1 MGLHETAF
9 IPIIYAQGSDEQA
22 KYWGP
27 LAEKHQIIG
36 CYAQTEL
43 GHGSNL
49 SQLETTATLD
59 RDTDQ
64 WIIHS
69 TTFTASKWWIG
80 GLGAICTHALI
91 QARLIIDGK
100 DYGAHGFIVPIRS
113 LKDHRPFPGVKV
125 GDIGPK
131 SYGGFA
137 KIDNGCKFTALF
149 LRSYGTAYP
158 SFITNKVLTVPHSF
172 LTNNSCEV

>member
-9 IPIIYAQGSDEQA
+9 IPIIYAQGTDEQA

-59 RDTDQ
+59 RNTDQ

-100 DYGAHGFIVPIRS
+100 DFGAHGFIVPIRS

-131 SYGGFA
+131 SYGGFS
-137 KIDNGCKFTALF
+137 KIDNGCKCSSPLF
-149 LRSYGTAYP
+149 
-158 SFITNKVLTVPHSF
+158 N
-172 LTNNSCEV
+172 

>member
-1 MGLHETAF
+1 M
-9 IPIIYAQGSDEQA
+9 
-22 KYWGP
+22 
-27 LAEKHQIIG
+27 
-36 CYAQTEL
+36 
-43 GHGSNL
+43 
-49 SQLETTATLD
+49 SQLETTATLNK
-59 RDTDQ
+59 DTDE

-80 GLGAICTHALI
+80 GLGAVCTHALI

-131 SYGGFA
+131 AYGGFS
-137 KIDNGCKFTALF
+137 KIDNGCKSRGTCVWSQAPFF
-149 LRSYGTAYP
+149 KWLR
-158 SFITNKVLTVPHSF
+158 LTKRIIQR
-172 LTNNSCEV
+172 SC

>member
-1 MGLHETAF
+1 LLSAG
-9 IPIIYAQGSDEQA
+9 
-22 KYWGP
+22 
-27 LAEKHQIIG
+27 
-36 CYAQTEL
+36 
-43 GHGSNL
+43 NL

-59 RDTDQ
+59 TDSDQ

-69 TTFTASKWWIG
+69 TTFTASKFWIG

-91 QARLIIDGK
+91 QARLIIDDK

-131 SYGGFA
+131 SYGGFS
-137 KIDNGCKFTALF
+137 KIDNGCKFLSAVDW
-149 LRSYGTAYP
+149 RPVG
-158 SFITNKVLTVPHSF
+158 
-172 LTNNSCEV
+172 